1 MDAGCGD
8 GHIAIKAIEEY
19 LPNGNVYA
27 VDIYDASIE
36 DMETYKKDNN
46 VDNLINIEADIT
58 EGIPDVED
66 DSVDVILLVNV
77 FHGFKASRRLD
88 DAVIELKR
96 IIKSELGVEPVGFRF
111 PRWEYNKELFDVLL
125 EEGFIYDSSVIK
137 PNKSFKKE
145 LGYIY
150 IRNGLYEFA
159 PNIYKFPLKT
169 VLLSGGGFYRFLK
182 GKSLNRVLFKHIKKH
197 DTFMI
202 YFHPF
207 EIHKG
212 YLPVPKKGILKGQR
226 VYLTKN
232 RDTYLD
238 SIEEMI
244 NTLKDNGYIF
254 SNMKEYALKNKK

>member
-1 MDAGCGD
+1 MMPENGHRAHGFSSANFLDSDEILNELKLTGLETFMDAGCGD

-96 IIKSELGVEPVGFRF
+96 IIKSEGKIAIMDYKAWDVPKGPPTQVRSSPNDLE
-111 PRWEYNKELFDVLL
+111 ELFNNHGLKKIHLNEKIGEDIP
-125 EEGFIYDSSVIK
+125 EG
-137 PNKSFKKE
+137 KSHYLIMFKKE
-145 LGYIY
+145 
-150 IRNGLYEFA
+150 
-159 PNIYKFPLKT
+159 
-169 VLLSGGGFYRFLK
+169 
-182 GKSLNRVLFKHIKKH
+182 
-197 DTFMI
+197 
-202 YFHPF
+202 
-207 EIHKG
+207 
-212 YLPVPKKGILKGQR
+212 
-226 VYLTKN
+226 
-232 RDTYLD
+232 
-238 SIEEMI
+238 
-244 NTLKDNGYIF
+244 
-254 SNMKEYALKNKK
+254 